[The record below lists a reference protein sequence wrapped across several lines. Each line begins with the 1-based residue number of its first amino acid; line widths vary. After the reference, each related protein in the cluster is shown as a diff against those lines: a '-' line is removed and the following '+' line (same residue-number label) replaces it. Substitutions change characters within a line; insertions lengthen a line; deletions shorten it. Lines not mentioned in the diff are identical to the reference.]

1 MPMDDT
7 TAGIV
12 SAARA
17 VFVRYGVERARM
29 ADIAKE
35 ADMARQTLYDFVS
48 GRDQL
53 IELALVACCGEMQQR
68 LDAALVDGPS
78 DLRDR
83 FVEVL
88 ARAVDIASTDEEFG
102 ALAAALPSATVDRI
116 MGGASAVQ
124 ALLAKSLRPVLEQ
137 AAAGGQLRPGVK
149 VDEASQ
155 WLLGVISFALLREN
169 RDGAALRREFRT
181 YAVPSVFADR

>member
-1 MPMDDT
+1 MDAT

-12 SAARA
+12 GAARA
-17 VFVRYGVERARM
+17 VFARYGVARTRM

-35 ADMARQTLYDFVS
+35 AQLARQTLYDFVA
-48 GRDQL
+48 GRDEL
-53 IELALVACCGEMQQR
+53 IELSLVACCGELQQR
-68 LDAALVDGPS
+68 LEAALADGPT
-78 DLRDR
+78 DLRER

-88 ARAVDIASTDEEFG
+88 ARAVEIASSDEEFG
-102 ALAAALPSATVDRI
+102 ALADALPSETVDRI
-116 MGGASAVQ
+116 IGGATAVQ

-137 AAAGGQLRPGVK
+137 AASAGQLRRGVV

-169 RDGAALRREFRT
+169 LDAAALRKEFRT
-181 YAVPSVFADR
+181 YAVASVFADS